1 MGLFSQD
8 GDDDEP
14 TKKERGGFKDAEY
27 FSGNQFRKRVI
38 DKEAGVVIYGVG
50 NNSSFGLA
58 ALPIEDTDLEIDEE

>member
-1 MGLFSQD
+1 MGLFDNNDS
-8 GDDDEP
+8 DDEP
-14 TKKERGGFKDAEY
+14 DKKDRGGFKEAEY

-50 NNSSFGLA
+50 NNKSFGLA